1 MKKIKLLVISILT
14 LLIGLF
20 CFAGCAP
27 TEGEY
32 KLSSWKLNVGGI
44 ETEIKIDENSESY
57 LTVNLEED
65 GVVTVS
71 GKLAYNGLT
80 VLDITTPQTG
90 TWEKGEERNIVEISV
105 GNVFNVTAT
114 VKKNTMTVKFMAGT
128 LILKK

>member
-1 MKKIKLLVISILT
+1 M
-14 LLIGLF
+14 
-20 CFAGCAP
+20 
-27 TEGEY
+27 EGEY
-32 KLSSWKLNVGGI
+32 KLSAWKLNVGAT
-44 ETEIKIDENSESY
+44 ETEIKIDESSESY
-57 LTVNLEED
+57 LSVNLEED

-114 VKKNTMTVKFMAGT
+114 VKGNTMTVKLMAGT